1 MFIWNSCFFDDPVDA
16 GNLISGSSAFSK
28 SSLYTCRF
36 FVHILLKPSF
46 KDFEHY
52 LSSMWNE
59 CNCMIVWIFFGIALL
74 LDWNENW
81 PFPVLW
87 PLLSFPNFLTYWV
100 CVCVLVALLCLTL
113 CDSMDCSLP
122 GSSVHGIV
130 QASYTGVYKYS
141 LLQRIFPTQEL
152 NLGLSHCRQI
162 LYWLSYREDILSAAL

>member
-1 MFIWNSCFFDDPVDA
+1 M
-16 GNLISGSSAFSK
+16 ISGSSASSK
-28 SSLYTCRF
+28 PSLYIWKF
-36 FVHILLKPSF
+36 LIHILLKPSL

-52 LSSMWNE
+52 PASMWNE
-59 CNCMIVWIFFGIALL
+59 HNYTIVWTFFGIAILQNYNKS
-74 LDWNENW
+74 WS
-81 PFPVLW
+81 FPVLW

-100 CVCVLVALLCLTL
+100 CVCVLVALLCLIL

-141 LLQRIFPTQEL
+141 LLQRIFPTQES